1 MSVLNRIALALVII
15 GAINWGLIGF
25 FRFDLV
31 SAIFGGQTAFL
42 SRVIFGL
49 VGLSGL
55 ACIALLFVPLRDEDE
70 EYDTNRE
77 FRRNPD
83 LSTEFGEE
91 ADFTDVKKDKKKKK
105 D

>member
-1 MSVLNRIALALVII
+1 MSVLNRIALALVVI
-15 GAINWGLIGF
+15 GALNWGLIGF

-55 ACIALLFVPLRDEDE
+55 ACIALLFAPFRDEE
-70 EYDTNRE
+70 EEHETDYRL
-77 FRRNPD
+77 RRDPNF
-83 LSTEFGEE
+83 SAEFGEE
-91 ADFTDVKKDKKKKK
+91 ADFTDAKKNKNKKK

>member
-1 MSVLNRIALALVII
+1 MSVLHRIALALVVI

-25 FRFDLV
+25 FRFDLI
-31 SAIFGGQTAFL
+31 SAIFGGQAAFL

-55 ACIALLFVPLRDEDE
+55 ACIALLFAPLRIEDEDF
-70 EYDTNRE
+70 DTGRE

-91 ADFTDVKKDKKKKK
+91 ADFTEVEDDKKKKK